1 MCYYIKCNAIKK
13 RVIVV
18 SENTELQ
25 NNEEIQEN
33 EEYTGETESEEVYED
48 EQEEYVYS
56 EPRIITILKRILNK
70 KVIAVVIAVVILL
83 QALTSVI
90 LANSVLSSGKFS
102 DSDKSENII
111 RKSLSE
117 QKYIDW
123 LTSISTDKY
132 IENSEGS
139 KLHAAELKNYETSH
153 SYIILCHP
161 MTAQA
166 KDLAVYAYHFYDLG
180 FNVMLP
186 DARGCGESEYKKL
199 DMGWYDRH
207 DVLLWVDEIIKS
219 DKDARIFLF
228 GLGMGGSTVLM
239 ASSLDLPANVKGI
252 ISDSAYADV
261 HELFKENIKNI
272 YGVSSFPVVNMASLY
287 VKLTQ
292 GWSFKEADAI
302 EQVKNAKVPVLFIHG
317 GDDNIVPVS
326 HSNDL
331 YEACSAKGSDHL
343 LISGASHA
351 KARETNEEKYW
362 LNVDLFILDNIQN
375 TP

>member
-1 MCYYIKCNAIKK
+1 M
-13 RVIVV
+13 
-18 SENTELQ
+18 SENTELR
-25 NNEEIQEN
+25 NNEEIQET
-33 EEYTGETESEEVYED
+33 EEYTDETQDEEVYED
-48 EQEEYVYS
+48 EQEEYVYI
-56 EPRIITILKRILNK
+56 EPRVITILKRILNK

-90 LANSVLSSGKFS
+90 LSNSVLSSGKFA
-102 DSDKSENII
+102 DSEKSENVI
-111 RKSLSE
+111 RKELSE
-117 QKYIDW
+117 QKYVDW
-123 LTSISTDKY
+123 LTNKATDKY
-132 IENSEGS
+132 IQNSEGS
-139 KLHAAELKNYETSH
+139 KLHAVEIKNYDTSH

-161 MTAQA
+161 MTAEA
-166 KDLAVYAYHFYDLG
+166 KDMAVYAYHFYDLG

-186 DARGCGESEYKKL
+186 DARGCGESEYENI
-199 DMGWYDRH
+199 DMGWSSRY
-207 DVLLWVDEIIKS
+207 DVLLWIDEIIKT
-219 DKDARIFLF
+219 DKDAKIFLF
-228 GLGMGGSTVLM
+228 GVGMGGSTVLM

-252 ISDSAYADV
+252 ISDSAYKNV

-272 YGVSSFPVVNMASLY
+272 YGVGSFPIVNMASLY

-292 GWSFKEADAI
+292 GWSFKEADAL

-351 KARETNEEKYW
+351 KAVDTNEEKYW
-362 LNVDLFILDNIQN
+362 LNVDMFILDNIEN